1 MENTLAQLTFEW
13 AKANRHN
20 DKLAEFVFLFC
31 PPQDTEETPIPF
43 RGKRDV
49 WLEKLERALSNPTQQ
64 QEAPYIPET
73 LAEKALAYK
82 QQGYTNQEIAD
93 ELNVSIST
101 VKRLCKPNI

>member
-1 MENTLAQLTFEW
+1 MENTLTQLTFEW

-31 PPQDTEETPIPF
+31 PPQDTAETPVPF

-49 WLEKLERALSNPTQQ
+49 WLEKLEHALANPAQ
-64 QEAPYIPET
+64 QEVHHIPQT

-82 QQGYTNQEIAD
+82 QQGYANQEIAD

-101 VKRLCKPNI
+101 VKRLCKPSI

>member
-1 MENTLAQLTFEW
+1 MAQLTFEW

-49 WLEKLERALSNPTQQ
+49 WLSKLSEAIGKNEGDVIPPPLTQEQ
-64 QEAPYIPET
+64 LIIQYRSKGMT
-73 LAEKALAYK
+73 K
-82 QQGYTNQEIAD
+82 QWIAD
-93 ELNVSIST
+93 TLGISLNT
-101 VKRLCKPNI
+101 VKRAYRNN